1 MVGLLLLLRADLLAA
16 AGADALAWRDCRDSL
31 ARPVSKRI
39 WTPVPAAA
47 PQTDLRDLV
56 RLLDTGL
63 PGLPEAE
70 AQAQAQLIGF
80 VPRSDIRRA
89 VTTEPPL
96 GL

>member
-70 AQAQAQLIGF
+70 AQAQLIGF

>member
-1 MVGLLLLLRADLLAA
+1 MVGLLLLRADLLAA

-56 RLLDTGL
+56 RLLLDTGL

-70 AQAQAQLIGF
+70 AQAQLIGF